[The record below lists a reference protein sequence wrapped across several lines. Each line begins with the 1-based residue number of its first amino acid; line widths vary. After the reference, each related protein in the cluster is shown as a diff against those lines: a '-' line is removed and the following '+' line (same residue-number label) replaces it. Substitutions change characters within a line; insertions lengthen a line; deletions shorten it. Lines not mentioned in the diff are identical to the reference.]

1 MDGRFDV
8 ICSGSL
14 MGINYNEIESN
25 SVGYKEDYEM
35 YSLDFEEYLWA
46 KGYKESQ
53 IEEYFQHMLTITPLS
68 QTENDVMLENF
79 REYMVLGG
87 MSAIVF
93 TFIKMKKEL
102 SRWISL

>member
-46 KGYKESQ
+46 KGYKN
-53 IEEYFQHMLTITPLS
+53 P
-68 QTENDVMLENF
+68 
-79 REYMVLGG
+79 R
-87 MSAIVF
+87 
-93 TFIKMKKEL
+93 
-102 SRWISL
+102 